1 MKTSDENIKSYQ
13 LGDDHLIQYLIP
25 RTDVVSNVQQTVR
38 RITEQILGVKGLSTC
53 KSIQNHRNS
62 QFEVSLVKIHD
73 KNKQSSSAWENV
85 SDEDDVFFWEGK

>member
-38 RITEQILGVKGLSTC
+38 RITEQILGVKGLTTC
-53 KSIQNHRNS
+53 KSI
-62 QFEVSLVKIHD
+62 
-73 KNKQSSSAWENV
+73 
-85 SDEDDVFFWEGK
+85 